1 MTNILWLPLFFG
13 FAFSGGLYYEYS
25 YTTTGKDMDVRGV
38 TRLYF
43 EPAGKSR
50 LEIDVLHGHAPR
62 TIPQTVVLGDMSRPG
77 ECMSLF
83 NDTRTYVVGRLP
95 DTLSKDPIHTSSV
108 VALLGR
114 EKVDGYDC
122 VHARIVTSRMMGER
136 QVTDTLDV
144 WKSPDVPAIPSLE
157 TWMDRFASRTGDFSY
172 TRGTAARLR
181 QIGCDG
187 VLVALELRTPT
198 VQTRQDL
205 VKVSHRDLSD
215 AMFRVPAGY
224 TQRHEDY

>member
-25 YTTTGKDMDVRGV
+25 YITTGKDMDVRGV

-43 EPAGKSR
+43 QPTGKSR
-50 LEIDVLHGHAPR
+50 LEIDVFHGHAPR
-62 TIPQTVVLGDMSRPG
+62 TVPETIVLGDMARPN
-77 ECMSLF
+77 ECTSLF
-83 NDTRTYVVGRLP
+83 DDTRTYVVGRLP
-95 DTLSKDPIHTSSV
+95 DTLSKGSIHESSV
-108 VALLGR
+108 VDLFGR

-122 VHARIVTSRMMGER
+122 VHARIVTTRMMGEKT
-136 QVTDTLDV
+136 VADTLDV
-144 WKSPDVPAIPSLE
+144 WKSPDVPALVSQQ

-172 TRGTAARLR
+172 TRGTAAQLR

-198 VQTRQDL
+198 ARTRQDL

-215 AMFRVPAGY
+215 AMFRVPTGY